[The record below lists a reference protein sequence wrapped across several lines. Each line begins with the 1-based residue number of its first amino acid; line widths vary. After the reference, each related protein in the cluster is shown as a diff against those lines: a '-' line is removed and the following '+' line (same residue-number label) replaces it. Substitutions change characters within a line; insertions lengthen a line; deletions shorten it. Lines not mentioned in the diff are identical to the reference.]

1 MKKAVV
7 LLEDGRYFEG
17 TSCGAPGERVGEIV
31 FNTSMGGYQEIVTDS
46 SYKGQIVT
54 MTYPQIG
61 NYGVNL
67 EDLESCGPQVEGL
80 IMRECCRYPSN
91 WRSVMALGDYLEE
104 HGIVGVE
111 EIDTRAVTLHI
122 RSLGAMKCIIS
133 TEDTDLKSLKD
144 RLDAAPGIL
153 GLDLVGGVS
162 CLESY
167 TWESELRVQSQG
179 VLPQLPVSKPPL
191 HVAAID
197 CGIKRNILRILQELG
212 CRITVVP
219 ANSTAEYIMGLE
231 PDGIFIS
238 NGPGDPSAVTYTIET
253 VRALLGRRPIFGIC
267 LGHQILGLA
276 MGGRT
281 FKLKFGHR
289 GANQPVRDMQRGMI
303 LITSQ
308 NHGFAVDI
316 DSIPGDVIETFI
328 NLNDRTSEGMRH
340 KDLHAYS
347 VQFHPEHSP
356 GPHDAV
362 YLFADF
368 IRDMLRWRGEAIA

>member
-1 MKKAVV
+1 MKKAIV
-7 LLEDGRYFEG
+7 LLEDGKYFEG
-17 TSCGAPGERVGEIV
+17 ISCGALGERVGEIV

-80 IMRECCRYPSN
+80 VVRECCPYPSN
-91 WRSVMALGDYLEE
+91 WRSVQALSDYLSE

-111 EIDTRAVTLHI
+111 DIDTRAVTLHI

-133 TEDTDLKSLKD
+133 SEDTDLKSLKE
-144 RLDAAPGIL
+144 RLDAAPGII
-153 GLDLVGGVS
+153 GVDLVAGVS
-162 CLESY
+162 CRESY
-167 TWESELRVQSQG
+167 VWERAPRTMAQG
-179 VLPQLPVSKPPL
+179 LLPEVPVAHPPL
-191 HVAAID
+191 HVVAID
-197 CGIKRNILRILQELG
+197 CGIKRNILHILQELG

-219 ANSTAEYIMGLE
+219 ADSSADYIMGLE
-231 PDGIFIS
+231 PDGVFIS
-238 NGPGDPSAVTYTIET
+238 NGPGDPAAVTYTIET
-253 VRALLGRRPIFGIC
+253 VRDLLGKRPIFGIC

-276 MGGRT
+276 MGGST
-281 FKLKFGHR
+281 YKLKFGHR
-289 GANQPVRDMQRGMI
+289 GANQPVRDLRKDMI

-316 DSIPGDVIETFI
+316 DTIADQVDETFT
-328 NLNDRTSEGMRH
+328 NLNDNTSEGMRH
-340 KDLHAYS
+340 KRFPAYS

-368 IRDMLRWRGEAIA
+368 VHDMLRSRGEASA

>member
-1 MKKAVV
+1 MKKAIV
-7 LLEDGRYFEG
+7 LLEDGKYFEG
-17 TSCGAPGERVGEIV
+17 TSCGAPGERIGEIV

-67 EDLESCGPQVEGL
+67 EDLESVGPQVEGL

-91 WRSVMALGDYLEE
+91 WRSIEALPEYLAE

-111 EIDTRAVTLHI
+111 DIDTRAVTLHI
-122 RSLGAMKCIIS
+122 RSLGAKKCIVS
-133 TEDTDLKSLKD
+133 TEDTDLKSLKE
-144 RLDAAPGIL
+144 RLDAAPGIV
-153 GLDLVGGVS
+153 GIDLVAGIS
-162 CLESY
+162 CKEAY
-167 TWESELRVQSQG
+167 AWEGEPRTMGQG
-179 VLPQLPVSKPPL
+179 NLPDLPIPEPPL
-191 HVAAID
+191 HVVAID
-197 CGIKRNILRILQELG
+197 CGIKRNILHILQQLG

-219 ANSTAEYIMGLE
+219 AQSSAEYILGLQ
-231 PDGIFIS
+231 PDGVFIS
-238 NGPGDPSAVTYTIET
+238 NGPGDPAPLTYVIDAVRE
-253 VRALLGRRPIFGIC
+253 LLGKRPIFGIC

-276 MGGRT
+276 MGGT
-281 FKLKFGHR
+281 TYKLKFGHR
-289 GANQPVRDMQRGMI
+289 GANQPVRDMQKDMI

-308 NHGFAVDI
+308 NHGFAVDL
-316 DSIPGDVIETFI
+316 DSIADQVFETFV

-340 KDLHAYS
+340 KHLPAYS

-368 IRDMLRWRGEAIA
+368 INDMLRWRSEACA